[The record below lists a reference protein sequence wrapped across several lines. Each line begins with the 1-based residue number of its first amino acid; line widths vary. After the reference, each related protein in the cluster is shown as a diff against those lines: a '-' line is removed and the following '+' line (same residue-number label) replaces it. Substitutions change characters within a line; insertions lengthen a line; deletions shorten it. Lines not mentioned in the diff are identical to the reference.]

1 MGRAPKTTNCSTCSA
16 TSPTDLRGGTPANAE
31 ALRGT
36 DLERLSANIDELTRV
51 RAVVGATTNRLE
63 TAGTRLEQLQE
74 ASLDQLYQVYNVDM
88 AEALVNFSSE
98 QTAYETAL
106 RAGSKLI
113 QPSLMDFLR

>member
-1 MGRAPKTTNCSTCSA
+1 MP
-16 TSPTDLRGGTPANAE
+16 GTAENAE

-74 ASLDQLYQVYNVDM
+74 ASLKQLSQVYDVDM
-88 AEALVNFSSE
+88 PEALVNYSSE
-98 QTAYETAL
+98 QAAYETAL
-106 RAGSKLI
+106 RSGAKLI
-113 QPSLMDFLR
+113 QPSLMDFLK